1 MHKIRSSGIIKN
13 MKLVL
18 KLKLVTDHETDA
30 LLQETSLEFLH
41 VCNFLS
47 RSAFE
52 NQTFGKFDLQR
63 IAYHAAMAKYSIPSQ
78 LVIRAIANV
87 CSSYKTLLTQ
97 IGNHNAEVERFNS
110 CCKPEDRKEFR
121 VLTQITFQP
130 NTSVTFDSRVMI
142 LDTDQYRVSLRT
154 LSKRVWIAF
163 QAGERRKHLLQYAG
177 GQADL
182 KRSGKDWYLFQTIE
196 LPEAE
201 TLPTTNHLGVDVGI
215 CTVASATDGTKTVRF
230 PGDRIRNV
238 RNHYYQLRRGL
249 QRHNTKS
256 SRKRV
261 RTLRDKESR
270 RVRDYNHLISRRI
283 VEQAKRTNSTIVLE
297 DLEGIRE
304 GVKVTKSQRRERFSW
319 AYAQLIGFIV
329 YKAQL
334 EGIPVLFVPP
344 DYTSK
349 TCSKCYYMADANRTT
364 QAWFQCR
371 KCGFCWHADDN
382 AAINIRFLGAESV
395 RQKRPVCMQEF
406 LHTDR
411 RKPLRSRPG

>member
-1 MHKIRSSGIIKN
+1 

-18 KLKLVTDHETDA
+18 KLKLLTDPETDA
-30 LLQETSLEFLH
+30 LLRETSLEYLH

-52 NQTFGKFDLQR
+52 NRTFRQFDLHR
-63 IAYHAAMAKYSIPSQ
+63 LAYHTAMATFDIPSQ
-78 LVIRAIANV
+78 LVIRALANV
-87 CSSYKTLLTQ
+87 CSSYKTLLAQ
-97 IGNHNAEVERFNS
+97 IRNHNTDVERFNA
-110 CCKPEDRKEFR
+110 CCQPEDRQEFR
-121 VLTQITFQP
+121 VLTLIAFQP
-130 NTSVTFDSRVMI
+130 NTAVTFDQRVML
-142 LDTDQYRVSLRT
+142 LDTEQHRVSLRT

-163 QAGERRKHLLQYAG
+163 QAGERRKHLLQYAK

-182 KRSGKDWYLFQTIE
+182 KRSGKDWYLFQTLE
-196 LPEAE
+196 VPEAE
-201 TLPTTNHLGVDVGI
+201 LQTTTNHLGVDIGI
-215 CTVASATDGTKTVRF
+215 CTVASATDGVKTVRF
-230 PGDRIRNV
+230 SGSKIRAV
-238 RNHYYQLRRGL
+238 RNHHYQLRRGL

-261 RTLRDKESR
+261 RTLMNKESR
-270 RVRDYNHLISRRI
+270 RVRGYNHLVSRRI

-304 GVKVTKSQRRERFSW
+304 GVKVGDKSQRRERFSW

-329 YKAQL
+329 YKAQQ
-334 EGIPVLFVPP
+334 EGIPVIFVPP
-344 DYTSK
+344 HYTSK
-349 TCSKCYYMADANRTT
+349 TCSECHYMADANRTT

-395 RQKRPVCMQEF
+395 RQKRPVCMQEY

-411 RKPLRSRPG
+411 RKPLSFSQG